1 MQQKENLFGFK
12 YIIMVVIFL
21 KLSFSA
27 FIVLFVKFYIYVIT
41 QIICFNEFKLSCL
54 AIILF
59 SNKRMENWM
68 IC

>member
-12 YIIMVVIFL
+12 YSNYGLLFSQTFIFRIYCT
-21 KLSFSA
+21 FRH
-27 FIVLFVKFYIYVIT
+27 FIYVIT

-59 SNKRMENWM
+59 SNKERK
-68 IC
+68 